1 MTKMF
6 SCLSAVGHVKPSDS
20 LLDYK
25 IDWCSLAVCCDVKS
39 DSFDERPTIYV
50 VYFLIYL
57 FLYRMCVCVCVCV
70 CVCLD
75 ALGGGF
81 CRLAVLVEGGAARV
95 RQAARGAVEQGT
107 TQRRVLHIARCRHF
121 DRHHRA
127 GERERE
133 LTVCAR
139 AKLIS

>member
-20 LLDYK
+20 PLDYK

-57 FLYRMCVCVCVCV
+57 FLYRICVCVCVCV
-70 CVCLD
+70 YVCVWMLWGED
-75 ALGGGF
+75 SAGSLFWSKAVQRAYDRRHEGQSSKV
-81 CRLAVLVEGGAARV
+81 RLNDVFFTLHAAAISIV
-95 RQAARGAVEQGT
+95 TIGQV
-107 TQRRVLHIARCRHF
+107 
-121 DRHHRA
+121 
-127 GERERE
+127 RERE
-133 LTVCAR
+133 N
-139 AKLIS
+139 